1 MKIKYDSHLVK
12 RKNNFPKTKQL
23 TTSSFY
29 TNKLLKTKSH
39 SSTPNFKTEIKQRN
53 NLTIKENKKPNINIK
68 KVKKPILYDLDYLKS
83 DLLTFRSEVQKRK
96 NEFIRLKIKYGK
108 LLIDNINNK
117 TLIANIVGIPTNQLF
132 NRKELIMKFNNC
144 TLNQEQRQS
153 LQFAYETLK
162 LKLELNSKKKLLSDN
177 VMYLSTLIQN
187 SKMSIVSYLQS
198 EYFIK
203 CEQQRSLVKI
213 LAKLFKKYDEYKTE
227 IADMESRLKMQN
239 IKCENLFEKE
249 YQDVDHINKMV
260 DEKSS
265 LVKQING
272 LKDKIIKHKKN
283 YSYKEKVIQEKIKN
297 NSYDEQQLQLLKNY
311 SYDFSGEQI
320 EMFQLRKSNEEIEN
334 LLKNYTEEIKALKE
348 ELLALQYKLNRYE
361 EEKPK
366 LIFKVNESKKIIEK
380 IELLEKELEI
390 LKKKK
395 EEKKEIYNKNVE
407 EFNEIKTQVNK
418 SNMKYSKKIKE
429 NMNIKKELKKRVQE
443 LQKKISNNTNKNNL
457 LKSKINQGQ
466 NEYKKLD
473 QNIKELKNHIENL
486 DLNYETM
493 EKKREEE
500 RLKEGNRKE
509 KERKSELDNLE
520 KEKQKL
526 NNDNQIIEN
535 ENNVLQEEID
545 GFDNEL
551 INYEKI
557 EKQLKISIGKIN
569 SIIYNELLDK

>member
-12 RKNNFPKTKQL
+12 RKNNFPKKKQL

-29 TNKLLKTKSH
+29 TSKLLKTKTH

-187 SKMSIVSYLQS
+187 SKMIIVSYLQS

-348 ELLALQYKLNRYE
+348 ELLALQYKLKGYE

-407 EFNEIKTQVNK
+407 ELNEIKTQVNK

>member
-12 RKNNFPKTKQL
+12 RKNNFPKKKQL
-23 TTSSFY
+23 KTSSFY
-29 TNKLLKTKSH
+29 TSKLLKTKTH
-39 SSTPNFKTEIKQRN
+39 SSTPNFKTEIKQRS

-283 YSYKEKVIQEKIKN
+283 YSYKEKVIQEKVKN

-348 ELLALQYKLNRYE
+348 ELLDLQYKLNDYE

-407 EFNEIKTQVNK
+407 EFNDIKTQVNK